1 MKFICSFIFLLV
13 ISQSAKAFIPEAS
26 GGAMVKSTIVIAG
39 DEEPSSLWLETN
51 KSSLAK
57 VKVNGA
63 KWDDME
69 GLATVNSDKFFG
81 TTSHSLTK
89 KGKQKPE
96 REQLILFSLVD
107 GKITALKAWSLRS
120 ALLSYIGKHLAKEVD
135 LKQTQTGTPDNGG
148 LNIEGLAYIDG
159 VLYFGLRSPI
169 TKNGKAIVLTI
180 TNAETSPIISGHFLL
195 DLKNNGIRSL
205 ESDLNKLLILSGS
218 TDDTDSEFGLY
229 EMNTGA
235 GALSSISVNGFSNLL
250 RPESLI
256 KESTESFVFLQD
268 FQAEENQDVIV
279 RLKR

>member
-1 MKFICSFIFLLV
+1 MKFIFSFILLV
-13 ISQSAKAFIPEAS
+13 AISHSANAFIPEAS
-26 GGAMVKSTIVIAG
+26 GGAMVNSTIVIAG

-69 GLATVNSDKFFG
+69 GLATVGSDKFFG

-89 KGKQKPE
+89 KGKQRPE
-96 REQLILFSLVD
+96 REQLILFSLVN
-107 GKITALKAWSLRS
+107 GKVTALKSWSLRS
-120 ALLSYIGKHLAKEVD
+120 ALLSYMSKHLAKEID
-135 LKQTQTGTPDNGG
+135 LKQTETGTPDNGG
-148 LNIEGLAYIDG
+148 LNIEGLASIDG

-169 TKNGKAIVLTI
+169 TKNGKAIVLTM
-180 TNAETSPIISGHFLL
+180 TNAENSPIISGHFLL

-205 ESDLNKLLILSGS
+205 ESDQKKLLILSGS

-229 EMNTGA
+229 EMNTGVRV
-235 GALSSISVNGFSNLL
+235 LSSISVNGFSNLL
-250 RPESLI
+250 RPESMI
-256 KESTESFVFLQD
+256 KESVDSFVFLQD
-268 FQAEENQDVIV
+268 FQAEENQEVIV